1 MAEDNI
7 LDLGVGISADVSPF
21 NHAIDKM
28 AALGE
33 KSFQTL
39 FGSAQTYLG
48 VSGLIHTFKQST
60 NAAAE
65 FGQAMA
71 DMSAIT
77 DLSMKQINES
87 IMKLPN
93 YLGKAT
99 KVADTMY
106 EVISSGFRN
115 LDTSSLLRFQ
125 ESVSKSAKVIRSDI
139 YNTGNAIT
147 TLANAYKLNID
158 EIEKLSDWF
167 YVTVR
172 EGKAHGDELA
182 RTLGLVIS
190 NAAESG
196 TRIKELG
203 AAIALLSR
211 TQTTSQS
218 MIGLN
223 QAINA
228 MIAPTLQAKAAAKK
242 WGVDISA
249 NTLQSKGLASI
260 LTEIH
265 NKLQGN
271 TEAIEE
277 LFGNIRAG
285 RAILALTGN
294 QFNDFIAI
302 LKEYDNATGVADEA
316 FRKQIDTLQTSL
328 ETVGVQ
334 FNKTM
339 ITIGSDLEPITR
351 TLLTIGEAGLQGFG
365 NVNVVARWVTYIVL
379 VVEAIKKAKAEFA
392 KAKEVINQFTN
403 SLQKVDKVGTNNIAK
418 EFEKANSSIKLI
430 NANLRKTDKLVI
442 GITKTVKDLS
452 TASTKAEKDFA
463 KIKVAV
469 TSLNAKF
476 KAIVTAS
483 KAVTTH
489 TTALNNNL
497 AKINKTATLLVKSFK
512 DILDLNKR
520 INTSV
525 LSTNKTYN
533 NMLATIKAIN
543 KELTLTAK
551 LSGASSIGG
560 ASKTTKR
567 KTSGSRKRTVSSSAE
582 QTNYVVDSYIF
593 YPDDVLPPNMY
604 YLGGGTDIERK
615 RRFLRNQRLVG
626 TSNQYLLT
634 QDGRFLDSAK
644 GNSPLSNN
652 NLLNTKSILR
662 LKQGIESI
670 GDSLNQTSD
679 SLKDTGNQI
688 KSVGKVAG
696 KLKAGFL
703 KALNIIYDF
712 TAYWAAASVGWN
724 MGKMISENFKLS
736 DTGIFKD
743 MQNSVIGGFLAGVGQ
758 IIDYAMGGNGG
769 KIDFGKGEN
778 IRGVSE
784 ANIGYNIETY
794 KRNSLKLLKATNALT
809 SAQETEYRLRIA
821 AATTLRESQNIY
833 NSLKEA
839 VSKEVDASLNAT
851 DVTKQLQ
858 NSRRKLKEAY
868 DEEAALLSGKLKKP
882 LLTTEQIE
890 SLYKATDGYANKE
903 QIARSLET
911 TNDYR
916 KLRDMFENL
925 GGNWEA
931 FKLER
936 GLIEFNKALGL
947 IALLGPFAPAFA
959 PDSNKIRQ
967 QDMDALKEKIT
978 EKALAQQKI
987 GYGISGESIIPRN
1000 IVEMFEKQS
1009 VDEVLKAIE
1018 DAAKSEK
1025 GANLGGISYTKEEV
1039 AILLS
1044 NVRGVINKNALNG
1057 KVNEEQFRQAKEKNA
1072 EEIIKLAIADAHIVY
1087 KDTVDN
1093 ISKNDIVPATDVM
1106 RDLKRNYDL
1115 VSNANNNALQTADIN
1130 RIYKEITEL
1139 NYVSK
1144 ELMTNL
1150 GDRFNAINT
1159 VINEQLAKG
1168 KITDE
1173 DAKKLLDR
1181 YNREFLNETEKE
1193 RATLENNTKKL
1204 TALRE
1209 QLSQKMIES
1218 AVQRINTDLKDYMA
1232 SFAVADLTYAPD
1244 YIQKAIAF
1252 RAAGDYAKESDNV
1265 KRLATE
1271 LATAT
1276 GQQKADIE
1284 TKLSVSQAKQ
1294 QTYRDILQKT
1304 SNALNERADNEL
1316 AWAEKEKELGHI
1328 TEAELY
1334 DIRKKDADA
1343 RLKNAKELYENAL
1356 TQTKDVEAL
1365 YALRL
1370 NVRQAKQ
1377 RVQELALKQDEFYKQ
1392 NENRVMSAI
1401 SGFTSDRDKRGQL
1414 SNTALYHSLD
1424 LLSRIS
1430 PQLINSI
1437 NAQQMYNTGY
1447 STTSANLNNAQEAQ
1461 KQMAVAMDAYVIE
1474 QKRETANVGKN
1485 VKTIVDL
1492 LQENP
1497 LIRMN

>member
-469 TSLNAKF
+469 NSLNVKF

-497 AKINKTATLLVKSFK
+497 AKINKTATLLVKSFR

-560 ASKTTKR
+560 ASKTAKR
-567 KTSGSRKRTVSSSAE
+567 KTSGSRKRTASSSAE
-582 QTNYVVDSYIF
+582 QTNYAVDSYIF

-615 RRFLRNQRLVG
+615 RRFLRNPRLVG

-662 LKQGIESI
+662 LQQGIESI

-679 SLKDTGNQI
+679 SIKDTGNQI
-688 KSVGKVAG
+688 KSVGKAAG

-703 KALNIIYDF
+703 KALNVIYDF

-724 MGKMISENFKLS
+724 IGKMISENFKLS

-778 IRGVSE
+778 TVGAAE

-794 KRNSLKLLKATNALT
+794 KRNALKLLNATNALT
-809 SAQETEYRLRIA
+809 SAQENEYRLRIA
-821 AATTLRESQNIY
+821 TATTLRESQNIY
-833 NSLKEA
+833 NSLKET
-839 VSKEVDASLNAT
+839 VDKELNASLQAT

-858 NSRRKLKEAY
+858 ESRRKLKEAY

-882 LLTTEQIE
+882 LLTTEQIV
-890 SLYKATDGYANKE
+890 SLYGATEGYANKE
-903 QIARSLET
+903 QILRSIET
-911 TNDYR
+911 NNDYN
-916 KLRDMFENL
+916 KLKYMFESL
-925 GGNWEA
+925 GGNSEL
-931 FKLER
+931 FE
-936 GLIEFNKALGL
+936 LGRKFSFGNVNY
-947 IALLGPFAPAFA
+947 I
-959 PDSNKIRQ
+959 
-967 QDMDALKEKIT
+967 DALKEKIAT
-978 EKALAQQKI
+978 QALAQQKV

-1000 IVEMFEKQS
+1000 IVKMLETQS
-1009 VDEVLKAIE
+1009 TEEVLKAIE

-1044 NVRGVINKNALNG
+1044 NVRGVFNKNALNG
-1057 KVNEEQFRQAKEKNA
+1057 KVNEEQFRQAIEKNA

-1276 GQQKADIE
+1276 GQQRVDIE
-1284 TKLSVSQAKQ
+1284 AKLSVSQAKQ
-1294 QTYRDILQKT
+1294 QTYLDILQKT
-1304 SNALNERADNEL
+1304 SSALNERADNEL

>member
-77 DLSMKQINES
+77 DLSMKQLNES

-316 FRKQIDTLQTSL
+316 FKKQIDTLQTSL

-469 TSLNAKF
+469 TSLNVKF

-497 AKINKTATLLVKSFK
+497 AKINKTATLLVKSFR

-525 LSTNKTYN
+525 LSTNKAYSNT
-533 NMLATIKAIN
+533 LATIKAIN
-543 KELTLTAK
+543 KELALTAK
-551 LSGASSIGG
+551 LSGASSIGS

-567 KTSGSRKRTVSSSAE
+567 KTSGSRKRTASSAE

-615 RRFLRNQRLVG
+615 RRFLRNPRLVG

-662 LKQGIESI
+662 LKQGIENTS
-670 GDSLNQTSD
+670 DSLNQTSD

-688 KSVGKVAG
+688 KSVGKAAG

-703 KALNIIYDF
+703 KALNVIYDF

-778 IRGVSE
+778 TVGAAE

-794 KRNSLKLLKATNALT
+794 KRNALKLLNATNALT
-809 SAQETEYRLRIA
+809 SAQENEYRLRIA

-833 NSLKEA
+833 NSLKET
-839 VSKEVDASLNAT
+839 VDKELNASLQAT

-858 NSRRKLKEAY
+858 ESRRKLKEAY

-882 LLTTEQIE
+882 LLTTEQIV
-890 SLYKATDGYANKE
+890 SLYKATEGYANKE
-903 QIARSLET
+903 QILKSIET
-911 TNDYR
+911 NNDYI
-916 KLRDMFENL
+916 KLRDMFESL
-925 GGNWEA
+925 GGNSEL
-931 FKLER
+931 FE
-936 GLIEFNKALGL
+936 LGRKFSFGNVNY
-947 IALLGPFAPAFA
+947 I
-959 PDSNKIRQ
+959 
-967 QDMDALKEKIT
+967 DALKEKIAT
-978 EKALAQQKI
+978 QALAQQKV

-1000 IVEMFEKQS
+1000 IVKMLETQS
-1009 VDEVLKAIE
+1009 TEEVLKAIE
-1018 DAAKSEK
+1018 KAAKSEK

-1044 NVRGVINKNALNG
+1044 NVRGVFNKNALNG

-1087 KDTVDN
+1087 KNTVDN

-1276 GQQKADIE
+1276 GQQRVDIE
-1284 TKLSVSQAKQ
+1284 AKLSVSQAKQ
-1294 QTYRDILQKT
+1294 QTYLDILQKT
-1304 SNALNERADNEL
+1304 SSALNERADNEL

-1328 TEAELY
+1328 TESELY

-1356 TQTKDVEAL
+1356 TQTKDVEVL

>member
-316 FRKQIDTLQTSL
+316 FKKQIDTLQTSL

-351 TLLTIGEAGLQGFG
+351 TLLAIGEAGLQGFG

-483 KAVTTH
+483 KAVATH

-497 AKINKTATLLVKSFK
+497 AKINKTATLLVKSFR

-567 KTSGSRKRTVSSSAE
+567 KTSGSRKRTASSAE

-615 RRFLRNQRLVG
+615 RRFLRNPRLVG

-662 LKQGIESI
+662 LQQGIESI

-703 KALNIIYDF
+703 KALNVIYDF

-724 MGKMISENFKLS
+724 IGKMISENFKLS

-778 IRGVSE
+778 TVGAAE

-794 KRNSLKLLKATNALT
+794 KRNSLKLLNATNALT
-809 SAQETEYRLRIA
+809 SAQENEYRLRIA
-821 AATTLRESQNIY
+821 TATTLRESQNVY
-833 NSLKEA
+833 NSLKET
-839 VSKEVDASLNAT
+839 VDKELNASLQAT

-858 NSRRKLKEAY
+858 ESRRKLKEAY

-882 LLTTEQIE
+882 LLTTEQIV
-890 SLYKATDGYANKE
+890 SLYGATEGYANKE
-903 QIARSLET
+903 QIAKSLET
-911 TNDYR
+911 NNDYI
-916 KLRDMFENL
+916 KLRDMFESL
-925 GGNWEA
+925 GGNSEL
-931 FKLER
+931 FE
-936 GLIEFNKALGL
+936 LGRKFSFGNVNY
-947 IALLGPFAPAFA
+947 I
-959 PDSNKIRQ
+959 
-967 QDMDALKEKIT
+967 DALKEKIAT
-978 EKALAQQKI
+978 QALAQQKV

-1000 IVEMFEKQS
+1000 IVKMLEKQS
-1009 VDEVLKAIE
+1009 VEEVLTLLEK
-1018 DAAKSEK
+1018 AAKNEK

-1044 NVRGVINKNALNG
+1044 NVRGVFNKNALNG
-1057 KVNEEQFRQAKEKNA
+1057 KVNEEQFRQAIEKNA

-1252 RAAGDYAKESDNV
+1252 KAAGDYAKESDNV

-1276 GQQKADIE
+1276 GQQKVDIE
-1284 TKLSVSQAKQ
+1284 AKLSVSQAKQ

-1304 SNALNERADNEL
+1304 SSALNERADNEL

-1328 TEAELY
+1328 TELELY

>member
-379 VVEAIKKAKAEFA
+379 VVEAIKKAKAEFT

-469 TSLNAKF
+469 NSLNVKF

-567 KTSGSRKRTVSSSAE
+567 KTSGSRKRTASSSAE

-615 RRFLRNQRLVG
+615 RRFLRNPRLVG

-662 LKQGIESI
+662 LKQGIENTS
-670 GDSLNQTSD
+670 DSLNQTSD

-688 KSVGKVAG
+688 KSVGKAAG

-703 KALNIIYDF
+703 KALNVIYDF

-778 IRGVSE
+778 TVGAAE

-794 KRNSLKLLKATNALT
+794 KRNALKLLNATNALT
-809 SAQETEYRLRIA
+809 SAQENEYRLRIA

-833 NSLKEA
+833 NSLKET
-839 VSKEVDASLNAT
+839 VDKELNASLQAI

-858 NSRRKLKEAY
+858 ESRRKLKEAY

-882 LLTTEQIE
+882 LLTTEQIV
-890 SLYKATDGYANKE
+890 SLYKATEGYANKE
-903 QIARSLET
+903 QILRNLET
-911 TNDYR
+911 INDYS
-916 KLRDMFENL
+916 KLIDMFESL
-925 GGNWEA
+925 GGNSEL
-931 FKLER
+931 FE
-936 GLIEFNKALGL
+936 LGRKFSFSRTNDIDKNRQL
-947 IALLGPFAPAFA
+947 DIA
-959 PDSNKIRQ
+959 
-967 QDMDALKEKIT
+967 ALKEEIVT
-978 EKALAQQKI
+978 KALAQQKV

-1000 IVEMFEKQS
+1000 IVKMLETQS
-1009 VDEVLKAIE
+1009 TEEVLKAIE
-1018 DAAKSEK
+1018 KAAKSEK

-1044 NVRGVINKNALNG
+1044 NVRGVFNKNALNG
-1057 KVNEEQFRQAKEKNA
+1057 KVNEEQFRQAIEKNA

-1087 KDTVDN
+1087 KNTVDN

-1276 GQQKADIE
+1276 GQQKVDIE
-1284 TKLSVSQAKQ
+1284 AKLSVSQAKQ
-1294 QTYRDILQKT
+1294 QTYLDILQKT
-1304 SNALNERADNEL
+1304 SSALNERADNEL

-1328 TEAELY
+1328 TESELY

-1356 TQTKDVEAL
+1356 TQTKDVEVL

>member
-497 AKINKTATLLVKSFK
+497 AKINKTATLLVKSFR

-567 KTSGSRKRTVSSSAE
+567 KTSGSRKRTASSAE
-582 QTNYVVDSYIF
+582 QTNYAVDSYIF

-615 RRFLRNQRLVG
+615 RRFLRNPRLVG

-662 LKQGIESI
+662 LKQGIENTS
-670 GDSLNQTSD
+670 DSLNQTSD

-688 KSVGKVAG
+688 KSVGKAAG

-703 KALNIIYDF
+703 KALNVIYDF

-778 IRGVSE
+778 TVGAAE

-794 KRNSLKLLKATNALT
+794 KRNALKLLNATNALT
-809 SAQETEYRLRIA
+809 SAQENEYRLRIA

-833 NSLKEA
+833 NSLKET
-839 VSKEVDASLNAT
+839 VDKELNASLQAT

-858 NSRRKLKEAY
+858 ESRRKLKEAY

-882 LLTTEQIE
+882 LLTTEQIV
-890 SLYKATDGYANKE
+890 SLYGATEGYANKE
-903 QIARSLET
+903 QILKSIET
-911 TNDYR
+911 NNDYI

-931 FKLER
+931 FELQRKFSF
-936 GLIEFNKALGL
+936 GNVNYI
-947 IALLGPFAPAFA
+947 
-959 PDSNKIRQ
+959 
-967 QDMDALKEKIT
+967 DALKEKIAT
-978 EKALAQQKI
+978 QALAQQKV

-1000 IVEMFEKQS
+1000 IVKMLETQS
-1009 VDEVLKAIE
+1009 TEEVLKAIE
-1018 DAAKSEK
+1018 KAAKSEK

-1044 NVRGVINKNALNG
+1044 NVRGVFNKNALNG
-1057 KVNEEQFRQAKEKNA
+1057 KVNEEQFRQAIEKNA

-1087 KDTVDN
+1087 KNTVDN

-1276 GQQKADIE
+1276 GQQRVDIE
-1284 TKLSVSQAKQ
+1284 AKLSVSQAKQ
-1294 QTYRDILQKT
+1294 QTYLDILQKT
-1304 SNALNERADNEL
+1304 SSALNERADNEL

-1328 TEAELY
+1328 TESELY

-1356 TQTKDVEAL
+1356 TQTKDVEVL

>member
-316 FRKQIDTLQTSL
+316 FKKQIDTLQTSL

-497 AKINKTATLLVKSFK
+497 AKINKTATLLVKSFR

-551 LSGASSIGG
+551 LSGASSIGS

-567 KTSGSRKRTVSSSAE
+567 KTSGSRKRTASSSAE
-582 QTNYVVDSYIF
+582 QTNYAVDSYIF

-615 RRFLRNQRLVG
+615 RRFLRNPRLVG

-662 LKQGIESI
+662 LKQGIENTS
-670 GDSLNQTSD
+670 DSLNQTSD

-688 KSVGKVAG
+688 KSVGKAAG

-703 KALNIIYDF
+703 KALNVIYDF

-724 MGKMISENFKLS
+724 IGKMISENFKLS

-758 IIDYAMGGNGG
+758 LVDYAMGGNGG

-809 SAQETEYRLRIA
+809 SAQENEYRLRIA

-858 NSRRKLKEAY
+858 ESRRKLKEAY

-890 SLYKATDGYANKE
+890 SLYKATEGYANKE
-903 QIARSLET
+903 QIAKSLET
-911 TNDYR
+911 INDFR
-916 KLRDMFENL
+916 KLRDMFESL
-925 GGNWEA
+925 GGNS
-931 FKLER
+931 
-936 GLIEFNKALGL
+936 ALFE
-947 IALLGPFAPAFA
+947 LGRKFSFG
-959 PDSNKIRQ
+959 NVNYT
-967 QDMDALKEKIT
+967 DALKEKIT
-978 EKALAQQKI
+978 EKALEQQKI

-1000 IVEMFEKQS
+1000 IVKMLEKQS

-1025 GANLGGISYTKEEV
+1025 GATLGGVQYTNEQAKW
-1039 AILLS
+1039 LLS
-1044 NVRGVINKNALNG
+1044 NVRGVFNKNALNG

-1087 KDTVDN
+1087 KNTVDN

-1204 TALRE
+1204 TVLRE

-1304 SNALNERADNEL
+1304 SSALNERADNEL

-1328 TEAELY
+1328 TELELY

>member
-316 FRKQIDTLQTSL
+316 FKKQIDTLQTSL

-351 TLLTIGEAGLQGFG
+351 TLLAIGEAGLQGFG

-469 TSLNAKF
+469 TSLNTKF

-497 AKINKTATLLVKSFK
+497 AKINKTATLLVKSFR

-525 LSTNKTYN
+525 LSTNKAYSNT
-533 NMLATIKAIN
+533 LATIKAIN

-567 KTSGSRKRTVSSSAE
+567 KTSGSRKRTASSSAE
-582 QTNYVVDSYIF
+582 QTNYAVDSYIF

-604 YLGGGTDIERK
+604 YLGGGADIERK
-615 RRFLRNQRLVG
+615 RRFLRNPRLVG

-662 LKQGIESI
+662 LKQGIENI

-688 KSVGKVAG
+688 KSVGKAAG

-703 KALNIIYDF
+703 KALNVIYDF

-724 MGKMISENFKLS
+724 IGKMISENFKLS

-769 KIDFGKGEN
+769 KIDFGKGKN
-778 IRGVSE
+778 TVGAAE

-833 NSLKEA
+833 NSLKET
-839 VSKEVDASLNAT
+839 VDKELNASLNAT

-890 SLYKATDGYANKE
+890 SLYKDTEGYANKE
-903 QIARSLET
+903 QIAKSLET
-911 TNDYR
+911 INDFR
-916 KLRDMFENL
+916 KLEDMFENL
-925 GGNWEA
+925 RGNLEA
-931 FKLER
+931 FELQRKFSF
-936 GLIEFNKALGL
+936 GNV
-947 IALLGPFAPAFA
+947 
-959 PDSNKIRQ
+959 NYT
-967 QDMDALKEKIT
+967 DALKEEIAT
-978 EKALAQQKI
+978 RALAQQKV

-1000 IVEMFEKQS
+1000 IVKMLEKQS

-1044 NVRGVINKNALNG
+1044 NVRGVFNKNALNG

-1087 KDTVDN
+1087 KDTVDK

-1276 GQQKADIE
+1276 GQQRVDIE
-1284 TKLSVSQAKQ
+1284 AKLSVSQAKQ
-1294 QTYRDILQKT
+1294 QTYLDILQKT
-1304 SNALNERADNEL
+1304 SSALNERADNEL

-1328 TEAELY
+1328 TESELY

>member
-316 FRKQIDTLQTSL
+316 FGKQIDTLQTSL

-497 AKINKTATLLVKSFK
+497 AKINKTATLLVKSFR

-525 LSTNKTYN
+525 LSTDKTYN

-567 KTSGSRKRTVSSSAE
+567 KTSGSRKRTASSSAE
-582 QTNYVVDSYIF
+582 QTNYAVDSYIF

-615 RRFLRNQRLVG
+615 RRFLRNPRLVG

-662 LKQGIESI
+662 LQQGIENTS
-670 GDSLNQTSD
+670 DSLNQTSD

-688 KSVGKVAG
+688 KSVGKAAG

-703 KALNIIYDF
+703 KALNVIYDF

-724 MGKMISENFKLS
+724 IGKMISENFKLS

-778 IRGVSE
+778 TVGAAE

-794 KRNSLKLLKATNALT
+794 KRNSLKLLNATNALT
-809 SAQETEYRLRIA
+809 SAQENEYRLRIA
-821 AATTLRESQNIY
+821 TATTLRESQNIY
-833 NSLKEA
+833 NSLKET
-839 VSKEVDASLNAT
+839 VDKELNASLQAT

-858 NSRRKLKEAY
+858 ESRRKLKEAY

-882 LLTTEQIE
+882 LLTTEQIV
-890 SLYKATDGYANKE
+890 SLYGATEGYANKE
-903 QIARSLET
+903 QILRSIET
-911 TNDYR
+911 NNDYI
-916 KLRDMFENL
+916 KLRDMFESL
-925 GGNWEA
+925 GGNSEL
-931 FKLER
+931 FE
-936 GLIEFNKALGL
+936 LGRKFSFGNVNY
-947 IALLGPFAPAFA
+947 I
-959 PDSNKIRQ
+959 
-967 QDMDALKEKIT
+967 DALKEEIVT
-978 EKALAQQKI
+978 KALAQQKI

-1000 IVEMFEKQS
+1000 IVKMLETQS
-1009 VDEVLKAIE
+1009 TEEVLKAIE
-1018 DAAKSEK
+1018 KAAKNEK
-1025 GANLGGISYTKEEV
+1025 GANLGGISYTKEEL

-1044 NVRGVINKNALNG
+1044 NVRGVFNKNALNG
-1057 KVNEEQFRQAKEKNA
+1057 KVNEEQFRQAIEKNA

-1087 KDTVDN
+1087 KNTVDN

-1204 TALRE
+1204 TVLRE

-1265 KRLATE
+1265 RRLATE

-1276 GQQKADIE
+1276 GQQRVDIE

-1294 QTYRDILQKT
+1294 QTYLDILQKT
-1304 SNALNERADNEL
+1304 SSALNERADNEL

>member
-351 TLLTIGEAGLQGFG
+351 TLLAIGEAGLQGFG

-497 AKINKTATLLVKSFK
+497 AKINKTATLLVKSFR

-525 LSTNKTYN
+525 LSTNKAYSNT
-533 NMLATIKAIN
+533 LATIKAIN

-567 KTSGSRKRTVSSSAE
+567 KTSGSRKRTASSSAE
-582 QTNYVVDSYIF
+582 QTNYAVDSYIF

-615 RRFLRNQRLVG
+615 RRFLRNPRLVG

-662 LKQGIESI
+662 LQQGIENTS
-670 GDSLNQTSD
+670 DSLNQTSD

-688 KSVGKVAG
+688 KSVGKAAG

-703 KALNIIYDF
+703 KALNVIYDF

-724 MGKMISENFKLS
+724 IGKMISENFKLS

-778 IRGVSE
+778 TVGVAE

-794 KRNSLKLLKATNALT
+794 KRNSLKLLNATNALT
-809 SAQETEYRLRIA
+809 SAQENEYRLRIA

-833 NSLKEA
+833 NSLKET
-839 VSKEVDASLNAT
+839 VDKELNASLQAT

-858 NSRRKLKEAY
+858 ESRRKLKEAY

-882 LLTTEQIE
+882 LLTTEQIV
-890 SLYKATDGYANKE
+890 SLYGATEGYANKE
-903 QIARSLET
+903 QILRSIET
-911 TNDYR
+911 NNDYI

-925 GGNWEA
+925 GGNSEL
-931 FKLER
+931 FE
-936 GLIEFNKALGL
+936 LGRKFSFGNVNY
-947 IALLGPFAPAFA
+947 I
-959 PDSNKIRQ
+959 
-967 QDMDALKEKIT
+967 DALKEKIAT
-978 EKALAQQKI
+978 QALAQQKI

-1000 IVEMFEKQS
+1000 IVKMLETQS
-1009 VDEVLKAIE
+1009 KEDVLKAIE
-1018 DAAKSEK
+1018 KAAKSEK
-1025 GANLGGISYTKEEV
+1025 GAKLGGVQYTNEE
-1039 AILLS
+1039 AKWLLS
-1044 NVRGVINKNALNG
+1044 NVRGVFNKNALNG
-1057 KVNEEQFRQAKEKNA
+1057 KVNEEQFRQAIEKNA

-1087 KDTVDN
+1087 KNTVDN

-1276 GQQKADIE
+1276 GQQRVDIE
-1284 TKLSVSQAKQ
+1284 AKLSVSQAKQ

-1304 SNALNERADNEL
+1304 SSALNERADNEL

>member
-316 FRKQIDTLQTSL
+316 FKKQIDTLQTSL

-469 TSLNAKF
+469 TSLNVKF

-497 AKINKTATLLVKSFK
+497 AKINKTATLLVKSFR

-567 KTSGSRKRTVSSSAE
+567 KTSGSRKRTASSAE

-615 RRFLRNQRLVG
+615 RRFLRNPRLVG

-662 LKQGIESI
+662 LKQGIENTS
-670 GDSLNQTSD
+670 DSLNQTSD

-688 KSVGKVAG
+688 KSVGKAAG

-703 KALNIIYDF
+703 KALNVIYDF

-778 IRGVSE
+778 TVGAAE

-794 KRNSLKLLKATNALT
+794 KRNALKLLNATNALT
-809 SAQETEYRLRIA
+809 SAQENEYRLRIA

-833 NSLKEA
+833 NSLKET
-839 VSKEVDASLNAT
+839 VDKELNASLQAT

-858 NSRRKLKEAY
+858 ESRRKLKEAY

-882 LLTTEQIE
+882 LLTTEQIV

-903 QIARSLET
+903 QILRSLET
-911 TNDYR
+911 INDYS
-916 KLRDMFENL
+916 KLIDMFESL
-925 GGNWEA
+925 GGNSEL
-931 FKLER
+931 FE
-936 GLIEFNKALGL
+936 LGRKFSFSRTNNN
-947 IALLGPFAPAFA
+947 I
-959 PDSNKIRQ
+959 DKNRQ
-967 QDMDALKEKIT
+967 QDIAALKEEIVT
-978 EKALAQQKI
+978 KALAQQKI

-1000 IVEMFEKQS
+1000 IVKMLETQS
-1009 VDEVLKAIE
+1009 KEEVLKAIE

-1025 GANLGGISYTKEEV
+1025 GAKLGGVQYTNEE
-1039 AILLS
+1039 AKWLLS
-1044 NVRGVINKNALNG
+1044 NVRGVFNKNALNG

-1087 KDTVDN
+1087 KNTVDN

-1265 KRLATE
+1265 KRLATK

-1276 GQQKADIE
+1276 GQKKVDIE
-1284 TKLSVSQAKQ
+1284 AKLSVSQAKQ
-1294 QTYRDILQKT
+1294 QTYLDILQKT
-1304 SNALNERADNEL
+1304 SSALNERADNEL

>member
-65 FGQAMA
+65 FGQALA

-316 FRKQIDTLQTSL
+316 FKKQIDTLQTSL

-469 TSLNAKF
+469 NSLNVKF

-497 AKINKTATLLVKSFK
+497 AKINKTATLLVKSFR

-525 LSTNKTYN
+525 LSTNKAYN

-551 LSGASSIGG
+551 LSGASSIGS

-567 KTSGSRKRTVSSSAE
+567 KTSGSRKRTASSAE
-582 QTNYVVDSYIF
+582 QTNYAVDSYIF
-593 YPDDVLPPNMY
+593 YPDDVFPPTMY

-615 RRFLRNQRLVG
+615 RRFLRNQRLVS

-634 QDGRFLDSAK
+634 QGGQLLDSAQGGRLLDSAK

-662 LKQGIESI
+662 LKQGIEDI

-688 KSVGKVAG
+688 KSVGKAAG

-703 KALNIIYDF
+703 KALNVIYDF
-712 TAYWAAASVGWN
+712 TAYWAAASVGWS

-743 MQNSVIGGFLAGVGQ
+743 MQSSVIGGFLAGVGQ
-758 IIDYAMGGNGG
+758 LVDYAMGGNGG

-794 KRNSLKLLKATNALT
+794 KRNALKLLNATSALT
-809 SAQETEYRLRIA
+809 SAQENEYRLRIA
-821 AATTLRESQNIY
+821 AAATLRESQNIY

-851 DVTKQLQ
+851 DITKQLQ

-890 SLYKATDGYANKE
+890 SLYKATEGYANKE
-903 QIARSLET
+903 QIAKSLET

-916 KLRDMFENL
+916 KLMDIFESL
-925 GGNWEA
+925 GGNREL
-931 FKLER
+931 FD
-936 GLIEFNKALGL
+936 LGRK
-947 IALLGPFAPAFA
+947 FSFR
-959 PDSNKIRQ
+959 NVNYT
-967 QDMDALKEKIT
+967 DALKEKIT
-978 EKALAQQKI
+978 EKALEQQKI

-1000 IVEMFEKQS
+1000 IVKMLETQS

-1018 DAAKSEK
+1018 KAAKSEK
-1025 GANLGGISYTKEEV
+1025 GATLGGVQYTNEQAKW
-1039 AILLS
+1039 LLS
-1044 NVRGVINKNALNG
+1044 NVRAVFNKNALNG

-1087 KDTVDN
+1087 KDTVDK

-1115 VSNANNNALQTADIN
+1115 VLNANNNALQTADIN

-1265 KRLATE
+1265 KRLATM
-1271 LATAT
+1271 LATAK

-1294 QTYRDILQKT
+1294 QTYLDILQKT
-1304 SNALNERADNEL
+1304 SSALNERADNEL

-1401 SGFTSDRDKRGQL
+1401 SGFTSERDKRGQL

-1474 QKRETANVGKN
+1474 QKREAANVGKN
-1485 VKTIVDL
+1485 VKTIVEI

-1497 LIRMN
+1497 VIRMN

>member
-77 DLSMKQINES
+77 DLSMKQLNES

-469 TSLNAKF
+469 NSLNAKF

-567 KTSGSRKRTVSSSAE
+567 KTSGSRKRTASSSAE

-615 RRFLRNQRLVG
+615 RRFLRNPRLVG

-662 LKQGIESI
+662 LKQGIENTS
-670 GDSLNQTSD
+670 DSLNQTSD

-688 KSVGKVAG
+688 KSVGKAAG

-703 KALNIIYDF
+703 KALNVIYDF

-778 IRGVSE
+778 TVGAAE

-794 KRNSLKLLKATNALT
+794 KRNALKLLNATNALT
-809 SAQETEYRLRIA
+809 SAQENEYRLRIA

-833 NSLKEA
+833 NSLRKTVGE
-839 VSKEVDASLNAT
+839 EVDASLQAI

-882 LLTTEQIE
+882 LLTTEQIV
-890 SLYKATDGYANKE
+890 SLYGATEGYANKE
-903 QIARSLET
+903 QILRSLET
-911 TNDYR
+911 INSFS
-916 KLRDMFENL
+916 KLRNMFESL
-925 GGNWEA
+925 GGDEDVSA
-931 FKLER
+931 AYAIR
-936 GLIEFNKALGL
+936 YMKALNS
-947 IALLGPFAPAFA
+947 
-959 PDSNKIRQ
+959 DVVVSN
-967 QDMDALKEKIT
+967 LKEEIAT
-978 EKALAQQKI
+978 KALAQQKI

-1000 IVEMFEKQS
+1000 IVKMLETQS
-1009 VDEVLKAIE
+1009 TEEVLKAIE
-1018 DAAKSEK
+1018 KAAKSEK
-1025 GANLGGISYTKEEV
+1025 GANLGGVQYTNEE
-1039 AILLS
+1039 AKWLLS
-1044 NVRGVINKNALNG
+1044 NVRGVFNKNALNG
-1057 KVNEEQFRQAKEKNA
+1057 KVNEEQFWQAKEKNA

-1087 KDTVDN
+1087 KNTVDN

-1276 GQQKADIE
+1276 GQQKVDIE
-1284 TKLSVSQAKQ
+1284 AKLSVSQAKQ
-1294 QTYRDILQKT
+1294 QTYLDILQKT
-1304 SNALNERADNEL
+1304 SSALNERADNEL

-1328 TEAELY
+1328 TELELY

-1356 TQTKDVEAL
+1356 TQTKDVEVL

>member
-77 DLSMKQINES
+77 DLSMKQLNES

-316 FRKQIDTLQTSL
+316 FKKQIDTLQTSL

-469 TSLNAKF
+469 NILNAKF

-497 AKINKTATLLVKSFK
+497 AKINKTATLLVKSFR

-543 KELTLTAK
+543 KELALTAK
-551 LSGASSIGG
+551 LSGASSIGS

-567 KTSGSRKRTVSSSAE
+567 KTSGSRKRTASSSAE
-582 QTNYVVDSYIF
+582 QTNYAVDSYIF

-615 RRFLRNQRLVG
+615 RRFLRNPRLVG

-662 LKQGIESI
+662 LKQGIENTS
-670 GDSLNQTSD
+670 DSLNQTSD

-688 KSVGKVAG
+688 KSVGKAAG

-703 KALNIIYDF
+703 KALNVIYDF

-778 IRGVSE
+778 TVGAAE

-794 KRNSLKLLKATNALT
+794 KRNALKLLNATNALT
-809 SAQETEYRLRIA
+809 SAQENEYRLRIA

-833 NSLKEA
+833 NSLKET
-839 VSKEVDASLNAT
+839 VDKELNASLQAT

-858 NSRRKLKEAY
+858 ESRRKLKEAY

-882 LLTTEQIE
+882 LLTTEQIV
-890 SLYKATDGYANKE
+890 SLYKATEGYANKE
-903 QIARSLET
+903 QILRNLET
-911 TNDYR
+911 INDYS
-916 KLRDMFENL
+916 KLIDMFESL
-925 GGNWEA
+925 GGNSEL
-931 FKLER
+931 FE
-936 GLIEFNKALGL
+936 LGRKFSFSHTDN
-947 IALLGPFAPAFA
+947 IYKN
-959 PDSNKIRQ
+959 SQ
-967 QDMDALKEKIT
+967 QDIAALKEEIVT
-978 EKALAQQKI
+978 KALAQQKV

-1000 IVEMFEKQS
+1000 IVKMLETQS
-1009 VDEVLKAIE
+1009 TEEVLKAIE
-1018 DAAKSEK
+1018 KAAKSEK

-1044 NVRGVINKNALNG
+1044 NVRGVFNKNALNG
-1057 KVNEEQFRQAKEKNA
+1057 KVNEEQFRQAIEKNA

-1087 KDTVDN
+1087 KNTVDN

-1276 GQQKADIE
+1276 GQQKVDIE
-1284 TKLSVSQAKQ
+1284 AKLSVSQAKQ
-1294 QTYRDILQKT
+1294 QTYLDILQKT
-1304 SNALNERADNEL
+1304 SSALNERADNEL

-1328 TEAELY
+1328 TESELY

>member
-403 SLQKVDKVGTNNIAK
+403 SLQKVNKVGTNNIAK

-469 TSLNAKF
+469 NSLNVKF

-497 AKINKTATLLVKSFK
+497 AKINKTATLLVKSFR

-567 KTSGSRKRTVSSSAE
+567 KTSGSRKRTASSSAE
-582 QTNYVVDSYIF
+582 QTNYAVDSYIF

-615 RRFLRNQRLVG
+615 RRFLRNPRLVG

-662 LKQGIESI
+662 LQQGIENTS
-670 GDSLNQTSD
+670 DSLNQTSD
-679 SLKDTGNQI
+679 SIKDTGNQI
-688 KSVGKVAG
+688 KSVGKAAG

-703 KALNIIYDF
+703 KALNVIYDF

-724 MGKMISENFKLS
+724 IGKMISENFKLS

-743 MQNSVIGGFLAGVGQ
+743 IQNSVIGGFLAGVGQ

-778 IRGVSE
+778 TVGVAE

-794 KRNSLKLLKATNALT
+794 KRNSLKLLNATNALT
-809 SAQETEYRLRIA
+809 SAQENEYRLRIA

-833 NSLKEA
+833 NSLKET
-839 VSKEVDASLNAT
+839 VDKELNASLQAT

-858 NSRRKLKEAY
+858 ESRRKLKEAY

-890 SLYKATDGYANKE
+890 SLYGATEGYANKE
-903 QIARSLET
+903 QILRSIET
-911 TNDYR
+911 INDYN
-916 KLRDMFENL
+916 KLRDMFESL
-925 GGNWEA
+925 GGNSEL
-931 FKLER
+931 FELGR
-936 GLIEFNKALGL
+936 EFSFSRTNNIDK
-947 IALLGPFAPAFA
+947 
-959 PDSNKIRQ
+959 NMQ
-967 QDMDALKEKIT
+967 QDIAALKEEIVT
-978 EKALAQQKI
+978 KALAQQKI

-1000 IVEMFEKQS
+1000 IVEMLKNQS
-1009 VDEVLKAIE
+1009 TEEVLKAIE
-1018 DAAKSEK
+1018 DAAKNEK
-1025 GANLGGISYTKEEV
+1025 GANLGGVQYTNEE
-1039 AILLS
+1039 AKWLLS
-1044 NVRGVINKNALNG
+1044 NVRGVFNKNALNG

-1087 KDTVDN
+1087 KNTVDN

-1265 KRLATE
+1265 KRLATK

-1276 GQQKADIE
+1276 GQQRVDIE
-1284 TKLSVSQAKQ
+1284 AKLSVSQAKQ
-1294 QTYRDILQKT
+1294 QTYLDILQKT
-1304 SNALNERADNEL
+1304 SSALNERADNEL

-1328 TEAELY
+1328 TESELY

-1356 TQTKDVEAL
+1356 TQTKDVEVL

-1392 NENRVMSAI
+1392 NENRVMGAI

>member
-28 AALGE
+28 AAIGE

-469 TSLNAKF
+469 TSLNVKF

-497 AKINKTATLLVKSFK
+497 AKINKTATLLVKSFR

-567 KTSGSRKRTVSSSAE
+567 KTSGSRKRTASSSAE
-582 QTNYVVDSYIF
+582 QTNYAVDSYIF

-615 RRFLRNQRLVG
+615 RRFLRNPRLVG

-662 LKQGIESI
+662 LQQGIESI

-679 SLKDTGNQI
+679 SIKDTGNQI
-688 KSVGKVAG
+688 KSVGKAAG

-703 KALNIIYDF
+703 KALNVIYDF

-769 KIDFGKGEN
+769 KIDFSKGEN
-778 IRGVSE
+778 TVGVAE

-794 KRNSLKLLKATNALT
+794 KRNSLKLLNATNALT
-809 SAQETEYRLRIA
+809 SAQENEYRLRIA

-833 NSLKEA
+833 NSLKET
-839 VSKEVDASLNAT
+839 VDKELNASLQAI

-858 NSRRKLKEAY
+858 ESRRKLKEAY

-882 LLTTEQIE
+882 LLTTEQIV

-903 QIARSLET
+903 QILRSLET
-911 TNDYR
+911 INDYS
-916 KLRDMFENL
+916 KLIDMFESL
-925 GGNWEA
+925 GGNSEL
-931 FKLER
+931 FE
-936 GLIEFNKALGL
+936 LGRKFSFSHTDN
-947 IALLGPFAPAFA
+947 IYK
-959 PDSNKIRQ
+959 NRQ
-967 QDMDALKEKIT
+967 QDIAALKEEIVT
-978 EKALAQQKI
+978 KALAQQKI

-1000 IVEMFEKQS
+1000 IVKMLETQS
-1009 VDEVLKAIE
+1009 TEEVLKAIE
-1018 DAAKSEK
+1018 KAAKSEK

-1044 NVRGVINKNALNG
+1044 NVRGVFNKNALNG
-1057 KVNEEQFRQAKEKNA
+1057 KVNEEQFRQAIEKNA

-1087 KDTVDN
+1087 KNTVDN

-1276 GQQKADIE
+1276 GQQKVDIE
-1284 TKLSVSQAKQ
+1284 AKLSVSQAKQ
-1294 QTYRDILQKT
+1294 QTYLDILQKT
-1304 SNALNERADNEL
+1304 SSALNERADNEL

-1328 TEAELY
+1328 TESELY

-1356 TQTKDVEAL
+1356 TQTKDVEVL

>member
-365 NVNVVARWVTYIVL
+365 NANVVARWVTYIVL

-469 TSLNAKF
+469 TSLNVKF

-497 AKINKTATLLVKSFK
+497 AKINKTATLLVKSFR

-567 KTSGSRKRTVSSSAE
+567 KTSGSRKRTASSSAE

-662 LKQGIESI
+662 LQQGIENTS
-670 GDSLNQTSD
+670 DSLNQTSD
-679 SLKDTGNQI
+679 SLKATGNQI
-688 KSVGKVAG
+688 KSVGKAAG

-703 KALNIIYDF
+703 KALNVIYDF

-724 MGKMISENFKLS
+724 IGKMISENFKLS

-778 IRGVSE
+778 TVGAAE

-794 KRNSLKLLKATNALT
+794 KRNALKLLNATNALT
-809 SAQETEYRLRIA
+809 SAQENEYRLRIA

-833 NSLKEA
+833 NSLKET
-839 VSKEVDASLNAT
+839 VDKELNASLQAT

-858 NSRRKLKEAY
+858 ESRRKLKEAY

-903 QIARSLET
+903 QILRSIET
-911 TNDYR
+911 NNDYI
-916 KLRDMFENL
+916 KLIDMFESL
-925 GGNWEA
+925 GGNSEL
-931 FKLER
+931 FELGRKVS
-936 GLIEFNKALGL
+936 FNRTTDIDK
-947 IALLGPFAPAFA
+947 
-959 PDSNKIRQ
+959 NRQ
-967 QDMDALKEKIT
+967 QDIAALKEKIAT
-978 EKALAQQKI
+978 QALAQQKV

-1000 IVEMFEKQS
+1000 IVKMLETQS
-1009 VDEVLKAIE
+1009 TEEVLKAIE
-1018 DAAKSEK
+1018 KAAKSEK
-1025 GANLGGISYTKEEV
+1025 GANLGGVQYTNEE
-1039 AILLS
+1039 AKWLLS
-1044 NVRGVINKNALNG
+1044 NVRGVFNKNALNG

-1087 KDTVDN
+1087 KNTVDN

-1276 GQQKADIE
+1276 GQQRVDIE
-1284 TKLSVSQAKQ
+1284 AKLSVSQAKQ
-1294 QTYRDILQKT
+1294 QTYLDILQKT
-1304 SNALNERADNEL
+1304 SSALNERADNEL

-1392 NENRVMSAI
+1392 NENRVMGAI

>member
-316 FRKQIDTLQTSL
+316 FKKQIDTLQTSL

-497 AKINKTATLLVKSFK
+497 AKINKTATLLVKSFR

-543 KELTLTAK
+543 KELALTAK

-567 KTSGSRKRTVSSSAE
+567 KTSGSRKRTASSSAE
-582 QTNYVVDSYIF
+582 QTNYAVDSYIF

-615 RRFLRNQRLVG
+615 RRFLRNPRLVG

-634 QDGRFLDSAK
+634 QDGRLLDSAK

-662 LKQGIESI
+662 LKQGIENTS
-670 GDSLNQTSD
+670 DSLNQTSD

-688 KSVGKVAG
+688 KSVGKAAG

-703 KALNIIYDF
+703 KALNVIYDF

-724 MGKMISENFKLS
+724 IGKMISENFKLS

-778 IRGVSE
+778 TVGVAE

-794 KRNSLKLLKATNALT
+794 KRNSLKLLNATNALT
-809 SAQETEYRLRIA
+809 SAQENEYRLRIA
-821 AATTLRESQNIY
+821 TATTLRESQNIY
-833 NSLKEA
+833 NSLKET
-839 VSKEVDASLNAT
+839 VGKELDASLQAT

-858 NSRRKLKEAY
+858 ESRRKLKEAY

-882 LLTTEQIE
+882 LLTTEQIV
-890 SLYKATDGYANKE
+890 SLYGATEGYANKE
-903 QIARSLET
+903 QILRSIET
-911 TNDYR
+911 INDFSKLLNMFESLGGDEDASAIYALRYR
-916 KLRDMFENL
+916 K
-925 GGNWEA
+925 
-931 FKLER
+931 
-936 GLIEFNKALGL
+936 ALNSD
-947 IALLGPFAPAFA
+947 IVV
-959 PDSNKIRQ
+959 SN
-967 QDMDALKEKIT
+967 LKEAIAT
-978 EKALAQQKI
+978 ETLAQQKV

-1000 IVEMFEKQS
+1000 IVKMLETQS
-1009 VDEVLKAIE
+1009 TEEVLKAIE

-1025 GANLGGISYTKEEV
+1025 GANLGGVQYTNEE
-1039 AILLS
+1039 AKWLLS
-1044 NVRGVINKNALNG
+1044 NVRGVFNKNALNG

-1087 KDTVDN
+1087 KNTVDN
-1093 ISKNDIVPATDVM
+1093 ISKNDILPATDVM

-1276 GQQKADIE
+1276 GQQKVDIE
-1284 TKLSVSQAKQ
+1284 AKLSVSQAKQ
-1294 QTYRDILQKT
+1294 QTYLDILQKT
-1304 SNALNERADNEL
+1304 SSALNERADNEL

>member
-365 NVNVVARWVTYIVL
+365 NANVVARWVTYIVL

-469 TSLNAKF
+469 NSLNVKF

-497 AKINKTATLLVKSFK
+497 AKINKTATLLVKSFR

-567 KTSGSRKRTVSSSAE
+567 KTSGSRKRTASSSAE
-582 QTNYVVDSYIF
+582 QTNYAVDSYIF

-615 RRFLRNQRLVG
+615 RRFLRNPRLVG

-634 QDGRFLDSAK
+634 QDGRLLDSAK

-662 LKQGIESI
+662 LQQGIENTS
-670 GDSLNQTSD
+670 DSLNQTSD
-679 SLKDTGNQI
+679 SLKATGNQI
-688 KSVGKVAG
+688 KSVGKAAG

-703 KALNIIYDF
+703 KALNVIYDF

-724 MGKMISENFKLS
+724 IGKMISENFKLS

-778 IRGVSE
+778 TVGAAE

-794 KRNSLKLLKATNALT
+794 KRNALKLLNATNALT
-809 SAQETEYRLRIA
+809 SAQENEYRLRIA

-833 NSLKEA
+833 NSLKET
-839 VSKEVDASLNAT
+839 VDKELNASLQAT

-858 NSRRKLKEAY
+858 ESRRKLKEAY

-882 LLTTEQIE
+882 LLTAEQIE

-903 QIARSLET
+903 QILRSIET
-911 TNDYR
+911 NNDYI
-916 KLRDMFENL
+916 KLIDMFESL
-925 GGNWEA
+925 GGNSEL
-931 FKLER
+931 FE
-936 GLIEFNKALGL
+936 LGRKFSFSHTDN
-947 IALLGPFAPAFA
+947 IYK
-959 PDSNKIRQ
+959 NIQ
-967 QDMDALKEKIT
+967 QDIAALKEKIAT
-978 EKALAQQKI
+978 QALAQQKI
-987 GYGISGESIIPRN
+987 GYDISGESIIPRN
-1000 IVEMFEKQS
+1000 IVKMLETQS
-1009 VDEVLKAIE
+1009 TEEVLKAIE
-1018 DAAKSEK
+1018 KAAKSEK
-1025 GANLGGISYTKEEV
+1025 GANLGGVQYTNEE
-1039 AILLS
+1039 AKWLLS
-1044 NVRGVINKNALNG
+1044 NVRGVFNKNALNG

-1087 KDTVDN
+1087 KNTVDN

-1276 GQQKADIE
+1276 GQQKVDIE
-1284 TKLSVSQAKQ
+1284 AKLSVSQAKQ
-1294 QTYRDILQKT
+1294 QTYLDILQKT
-1304 SNALNERADNEL
+1304 SSALNERADNEL

>member
-316 FRKQIDTLQTSL
+316 FKKQIDTLQTSL

-469 TSLNAKF
+469 TSLNTKF

-497 AKINKTATLLVKSFK
+497 AKINKTATLLVKSFR

-525 LSTNKTYN
+525 LSTNKAYN

-551 LSGASSIGG
+551 LSGASSISD
-560 ASKTTKR
+560 ASKTAKR
-567 KTSGSRKRTVSSSAE
+567 KTSGSRKRTASSSAE
-582 QTNYVVDSYIF
+582 QTNYAVDSYIF

-615 RRFLRNQRLVG
+615 RRFLRNPRLVG

-634 QDGRFLDSAK
+634 QDGRLLDSAK

-662 LKQGIESI
+662 LQQGIESI

-679 SLKDTGNQI
+679 SIKDTGNQI
-688 KSVGKVAG
+688 KSVGKAAG

-703 KALNIIYDF
+703 KALNVIYDF

-758 IIDYAMGGNGG
+758 LIDYAMGGNGG

-794 KRNSLKLLKATNALT
+794 KRNALKLLNATSALT
-809 SAQETEYRLRIA
+809 SAQENEYRLRIA

-890 SLYKATDGYANKE
+890 SLYKATEGYANKE
-903 QIARSLET
+903 QILRSIET
-911 TNDYR
+911 INSFS
-916 KLRDMFENL
+916 KLRNMFESL
-925 GGNWEA
+925 GGDENVSA
-931 FKLER
+931 VYATR
-936 GLIEFNKALGL
+936 YMRALNS
-947 IALLGPFAPAFA
+947 
-959 PDSNKIRQ
+959 DVVVSN
-967 QDMDALKEKIT
+967 LKEEIATKIL
-978 EKALAQQKI
+978 EQQKI

-1000 IVEMFEKQS
+1000 IVKMLETQS
-1009 VDEVLKAIE
+1009 AEEVLKAIE
-1018 DAAKSEK
+1018 KAAKSEK
-1025 GANLGGISYTKEEV
+1025 GATLGGISYTKEEV

-1044 NVRGVINKNALNG
+1044 NVRGVFNKNALNG

-1087 KDTVDN
+1087 KDTVDK

-1106 RDLKRNYDL
+1106 RDLKLNYDL

-1204 TALRE
+1204 TVLRE

-1271 LATAT
+1271 LATAK

-1304 SNALNERADNEL
+1304 SSALNERADNEL

-1328 TEAELY
+1328 TELELY

>member
-316 FRKQIDTLQTSL
+316 FKKQIDTLQTSL

-497 AKINKTATLLVKSFK
+497 AKINKTATLLVKSFR

-567 KTSGSRKRTVSSSAE
+567 KTSGSRKRTASSSAE
-582 QTNYVVDSYIF
+582 QTNYAVDSYIF

-615 RRFLRNQRLVG
+615 RRFLRNPRLVG

-662 LKQGIESI
+662 LKQGIENTS
-670 GDSLNQTSD
+670 DSLNQTSD

-688 KSVGKVAG
+688 KSVGKAAG

-703 KALNIIYDF
+703 KALNVIYDF

-724 MGKMISENFKLS
+724 IGKMISENFKLS

-778 IRGVSE
+778 TVGVAE

-794 KRNSLKLLKATNALT
+794 KRNSLKLLNATNALT
-809 SAQETEYRLRIA
+809 SAQENEYRLRIA
-821 AATTLRESQNIY
+821 TATTLRESQNIY
-833 NSLKEA
+833 NSLKET
-839 VSKEVDASLNAT
+839 VDKELNASLQAT

-858 NSRRKLKEAY
+858 ESRRKLKEAY

-882 LLTTEQIE
+882 LLTTEQIV
-890 SLYKATDGYANKE
+890 SLYGATEGYANKE
-903 QIARSLET
+903 QILRNLET
-911 TNDYR
+911 INDYS
-916 KLRDMFENL
+916 KLIDMFESL
-925 GGNWEA
+925 GGNSEL
-931 FKLER
+931 FE
-936 GLIEFNKALGL
+936 LGRQFSFSRTNN
-947 IALLGPFAPAFA
+947 I
-959 PDSNKIRQ
+959 DKNRQ
-967 QDMDALKEKIT
+967 QDIAALKEEIVT
-978 EKALAQQKI
+978 KALAQQKI

-1000 IVEMFEKQS
+1000 IVKMLETQS
-1009 VDEVLKAIE
+1009 KEEVLKAIE

-1025 GANLGGISYTKEEV
+1025 GAKLGGVQYTNEE
-1039 AILLS
+1039 AKWLLS
-1044 NVRGVINKNALNG
+1044 NVRGVFNKNALNG
-1057 KVNEEQFRQAKEKNA
+1057 KVNEEQFRQAIEKNA

-1087 KDTVDN
+1087 KNTVDN

-1159 VINEQLAKG
+1159 VINEQVAKG

-1265 KRLATE
+1265 KRLATK

-1276 GQQKADIE
+1276 GQQRVDIE
-1284 TKLSVSQAKQ
+1284 AKLSVSQAKQ
-1294 QTYRDILQKT
+1294 QTYLDILQKT
-1304 SNALNERADNEL
+1304 SSALNERADNEL

-1328 TEAELY
+1328 TESELY

-1356 TQTKDVEAL
+1356 TQTKDVEVL

>member
-77 DLSMKQINES
+77 DLSMKQLNES

-469 TSLNAKF
+469 NSLNVKF

-497 AKINKTATLLVKSFK
+497 AKINKTATLLVKSFR

-525 LSTNKTYN
+525 LSTNKAYSNT
-533 NMLATIKAIN
+533 LATIKAIN

-567 KTSGSRKRTVSSSAE
+567 KTSGSRKRTASSSAE
-582 QTNYVVDSYIF
+582 QTNYAVDSYIF

-615 RRFLRNQRLVG
+615 RRFLRNPRLVG

-662 LKQGIESI
+662 LKQGIENTS
-670 GDSLNQTSD
+670 DSLNQTSD
-679 SLKDTGNQI
+679 SLKATGNQI
-688 KSVGKVAG
+688 KSVGKAAG

-703 KALNIIYDF
+703 KALNVIYDF

-724 MGKMISENFKLS
+724 IGKMISENFKLS

-778 IRGVSE
+778 TVGAAE

-794 KRNSLKLLKATNALT
+794 KRNSLKLLNATNALT
-809 SAQETEYRLRIA
+809 SAQENEYRLRIA

-833 NSLKEA
+833 NSLKET
-839 VSKEVDASLNAT
+839 VDKELNASLQAT

-858 NSRRKLKEAY
+858 ESRRKLKEAY

-882 LLTTEQIE
+882 LLTTEQIV
-890 SLYKATDGYANKE
+890 SLYGATEGYANKE
-903 QIARSLET
+903 QILKSIET
-911 TNDYR
+911 NNDYR
-916 KLRDMFENL
+916 KLRDRYENL
-925 GGNWEA
+925 GGNSEL
-931 FKLER
+931 FELGR
-936 GLIEFNKALGL
+936 QLIFILTPTIYKN
-947 IALLGPFAPAFA
+947 
-959 PDSNKIRQ
+959 IRQ
-967 QDMDALKEKIT
+967 DIAALKEEIVT
-978 EKALAQQKI
+978 KALAQQKV

-1000 IVEMFEKQS
+1000 IVKMLETQS
-1009 VDEVLKAIE
+1009 KEEVLKAIE

-1044 NVRGVINKNALNG
+1044 NVRGVFNKNALNG

-1087 KDTVDN
+1087 KNTVDN

-1265 KRLATE
+1265 RRLATE

-1276 GQQKADIE
+1276 GQQRVDIE

-1294 QTYRDILQKT
+1294 QTYLDILQKT
-1304 SNALNERADNEL
+1304 SSALNERADNEL

-1328 TEAELY
+1328 TELELY

>member
-316 FRKQIDTLQTSL
+316 FKKQIDTLQTSL

-379 VVEAIKKAKAEFA
+379 VVEAIKKAKAEFT

-469 TSLNAKF
+469 TSLNVKF

-497 AKINKTATLLVKSFK
+497 AKINKTATLLVKSFR

-551 LSGASSIGG
+551 LSGASSIGS

-567 KTSGSRKRTVSSSAE
+567 KTSGSRKRTASSAE

-615 RRFLRNQRLVG
+615 RRFLRNPRLVG

-662 LKQGIESI
+662 LQQGIENTS
-670 GDSLNQTSD
+670 DSLNQTSD

-688 KSVGKVAG
+688 KSVGKAAG

-703 KALNIIYDF
+703 KALNVIYDF

-724 MGKMISENFKLS
+724 IGKMISENFKLS

-778 IRGVSE
+778 TVGVAE

-809 SAQETEYRLRIA
+809 SAQENEYRLRIA

-833 NSLKEA
+833 NSLKET
-839 VSKEVDASLNAT
+839 VDKELNASLQAI

-858 NSRRKLKEAY
+858 ESRRKLKEAY

-890 SLYKATDGYANKE
+890 SLYGATDGYANKE
-903 QIARSLET
+903 QILRSIET
-911 TNDYR
+911 INDYI
-916 KLRDMFENL
+916 KLIDMFESL
-925 GGNWEA
+925 GGNSEL
-931 FKLER
+931 FE
-936 GLIEFNKALGL
+936 LGRK
-947 IALLGPFAPAFA
+947 FSF
-959 PDSNKIRQ
+959 SNTDNIYKNSQ
-967 QDMDALKEKIT
+967 QDIAALKEEIVT
-978 EKALAQQKI
+978 KALAQQKI

-1000 IVEMFEKQS
+1000 IVKMLETQS
-1009 VDEVLKAIE
+1009 TEEVLKAIE
-1018 DAAKSEK
+1018 KAAKSEK
-1025 GANLGGISYTKEEV
+1025 GANLGGVQYTNEE
-1039 AILLS
+1039 AKWLLS
-1044 NVRGVINKNALNG
+1044 NVRGVFNKNALNG

-1087 KDTVDN
+1087 KNTVDN

-1276 GQQKADIE
+1276 GQQRVDIE
-1284 TKLSVSQAKQ
+1284 AKLSVSQAKQ

-1304 SNALNERADNEL
+1304 SSALNERADNEL

-1328 TEAELY
+1328 TELELY

>member
-77 DLSMKQINES
+77 DLSMKQLNES

-469 TSLNAKF
+469 NSLNAKF

-497 AKINKTATLLVKSFK
+497 AKINKTATLLVKSFR

-567 KTSGSRKRTVSSSAE
+567 KTSGSRKRTASSAE

-615 RRFLRNQRLVG
+615 RRFLRNPRLVG

-662 LKQGIESI
+662 LQQGIESI

-679 SLKDTGNQI
+679 SIKDTGNQI
-688 KSVGKVAG
+688 KSVGKAAG

-703 KALNIIYDF
+703 KALNVIYDF

-778 IRGVSE
+778 TVGAAE

-794 KRNSLKLLKATNALT
+794 KRNALKLLNATNALT
-809 SAQETEYRLRIA
+809 SAQENEYRLRIA

-833 NSLKEA
+833 NSLRKTVGE
-839 VSKEVDASLNAT
+839 EVDASLQAI

-882 LLTTEQIE
+882 LLTTEQIV
-890 SLYKATDGYANKE
+890 SLYKATEGYANKE
-903 QIARSLET
+903 QILRNLET
-911 TNDYR
+911 INDYS
-916 KLRDMFENL
+916 KLIDMFESL
-925 GGNWEA
+925 GGNSEL
-931 FKLER
+931 FE
-936 GLIEFNKALGL
+936 LGRKFSFSRTNN
-947 IALLGPFAPAFA
+947 I
-959 PDSNKIRQ
+959 DKNRQ
-967 QDMDALKEKIT
+967 QDIAALKEEIVT
-978 EKALAQQKI
+978 KALAQQKI

-1000 IVEMFEKQS
+1000 IVKMLETQS
-1009 VDEVLKAIE
+1009 KEEVLKAIE
-1018 DAAKSEK
+1018 KAAKSEK
-1025 GANLGGISYTKEEV
+1025 GANLGGVQYTNEE
-1039 AILLS
+1039 AKWLLS
-1044 NVRGVINKNALNG
+1044 NVRGVFNRNALNG
-1057 KVNEEQFRQAKEKNA
+1057 KVNEEQFRQAIEKNA

-1087 KDTVDN
+1087 KNTVDN

-1276 GQQKADIE
+1276 GQQKVDIE
-1284 TKLSVSQAKQ
+1284 AKLSVSQAKQ
-1294 QTYRDILQKT
+1294 QTYLDILQKT
-1304 SNALNERADNEL
+1304 SSALNERADNEL

-1328 TEAELY
+1328 TELELY

-1356 TQTKDVEAL
+1356 TQTKDVEVL

>member
-316 FRKQIDTLQTSL
+316 FKKQIDTLQTSL

-469 TSLNAKF
+469 NSLNVKF

-497 AKINKTATLLVKSFK
+497 AKINKTATLLVKSFR

-567 KTSGSRKRTVSSSAE
+567 KTSGSRKRTASSSAE
-582 QTNYVVDSYIF
+582 QTNYAVDSYIF

-615 RRFLRNQRLVG
+615 RRFLRNPRLVG

-662 LKQGIESI
+662 LQQGIESI

-679 SLKDTGNQI
+679 SIKDTGNQI
-688 KSVGKVAG
+688 KSVGKAAG

-703 KALNIIYDF
+703 KALNVIYDF

-724 MGKMISENFKLS
+724 IGKMISENFKLS

-778 IRGVSE
+778 TVGAAEV
-784 ANIGYNIETY
+784 NIGYNIETY
-794 KRNSLKLLKATNALT
+794 KRNSLKLLNATNALT
-809 SAQETEYRLRIA
+809 SAQENEYRLRIA

-833 NSLKEA
+833 NSLKET
-839 VSKEVDASLNAT
+839 VDKELNASLQAT

-858 NSRRKLKEAY
+858 ESRRKLKEAY

-882 LLTTEQIE
+882 LLTTEQIV
-890 SLYKATDGYANKE
+890 SLYGATEGYANKE
-903 QIARSLET
+903 QILRSIET
-911 TNDYR
+911 INDYN
-916 KLRDMFENL
+916 KLRDMFESL
-925 GGNWEA
+925 GGNSEL
-931 FKLER
+931 FE
-936 GLIEFNKALGL
+936 LGRKFSFGNVNY
-947 IALLGPFAPAFA
+947 I
-959 PDSNKIRQ
+959 
-967 QDMDALKEKIT
+967 DALKEKIAT
-978 EKALAQQKI
+978 QALAQQKI

-1000 IVEMFEKQS
+1000 IVKMLETQS
-1009 VDEVLKAIE
+1009 TEEVLKAIE
-1018 DAAKSEK
+1018 KAAKNEK

-1044 NVRGVINKNALNG
+1044 NVRGVFNKNALNG
-1057 KVNEEQFRQAKEKNA
+1057 KVNEEQFRQAIEKNA

-1087 KDTVDN
+1087 KNTVDN

-1276 GQQKADIE
+1276 GQQRVDIE
-1284 TKLSVSQAKQ
+1284 AKLSVSQAKQ
-1294 QTYRDILQKT
+1294 QTYLDILQKT
-1304 SNALNERADNEL
+1304 SSALNERADNEL

-1328 TEAELY
+1328 TESELY

-1392 NENRVMSAI
+1392 NENRVMGAI

>member
-77 DLSMKQINES
+77 DLSMKQINEG

-316 FRKQIDTLQTSL
+316 FKKQIDTLQTSL

-351 TLLTIGEAGLQGFG
+351 TLLAIGEAGLQGFG
-365 NVNVVARWVTYIVL
+365 NANVVSRWVTYIVL
-379 VVEAIKKAKAEFA
+379 VVEAIKKAKAEFT

-567 KTSGSRKRTVSSSAE
+567 KTSGSRKRTASSAE
-582 QTNYVVDSYIF
+582 QTNYAVDSYIF

-634 QDGRFLDSAK
+634 QDGRLLDSAK

-662 LKQGIESI
+662 LQQGIETTS
-670 GDSLNQTSD
+670 DSLNQTSD

-688 KSVGKVAG
+688 KSVGKAAG

-703 KALNIIYDF
+703 KSLNVIYDF

-758 IIDYAMGGNGG
+758 TIDYAMGGNGG

-778 IRGVSE
+778 IIGVSE
-784 ANIGYNIETY
+784 ANINYNIETY
-794 KRNSLKLLKATNALT
+794 KRNSLKLLNTTKALT
-809 SAQETEYRLRIA
+809 SVQENEYRLRIA
-821 AATTLRESQNIY
+821 VATTLRESQNIY

-839 VSKEVDASLNAT
+839 VSKEVDASLQAT
-851 DVTKQLQ
+851 DVIKQLQ
-858 NSRRKLKEAY
+858 ESRRKLKEAY

-890 SLYKATDGYANKE
+890 SLYKDTEGYANKE
-903 QIARSLET
+903 QIAKSLET
-911 TNDYR
+911 INDYR
-916 KLRDMFENL
+916 KLEDMLESL
-925 GGNWEA
+925 GGNLEL
-931 FKLER
+931 FKL
-936 GLIEFNKALGL
+936 G
-947 IALLGPFAPAFA
+947 
-959 PDSNKIRQ
+959 RQ
-967 QDMDALKEKIT
+967 FSFRIVNYTDALKEKVT
-978 EKALAQQKI
+978 EKALEQQKI

-1000 IVEMFEKQS
+1000 IIKMFEKQS
-1009 VDEVLKAIE
+1009 VEEVLTLLEK
-1018 DAAKSEK
+1018 AAKSEK
-1025 GANLGGISYTKEEV
+1025 GAKLGGVQYTNEQAKW
-1039 AILLS
+1039 LLS

-1057 KVNEEQFRQAKEKNA
+1057 KVNEEQFRKAIEKNA
-1072 EEIIKLAIADAHIVY
+1072 EEIIKLTTADAHIVY
-1087 KDTVDN
+1087 KNTVDT

-1150 GDRFNAINT
+1150 SDRFNAINT

-1244 YIQKAIAF
+1244 SIQKAIAF

-1265 KRLATE
+1265 RRLATE
-1271 LATAT
+1271 LATAK

-1294 QTYRDILQKT
+1294 QTYLDILQKT
-1304 SNALNERADNEL
+1304 SSALNERADNEL

-1334 DIRKKDADA
+1334 NIRKKDADA

>member
-1 MAEDNI
+1 MDEDNI
-7 LDLGVGISADVSPF
+7 LDLGVGIGADVSPF

-77 DLSMKQINES
+77 DLSMKQINDS

-469 TSLNAKF
+469 NSLNVKF

-497 AKINKTATLLVKSFK
+497 AKINKTATLLVKSFR

-525 LSTNKTYN
+525 LSTNKAYSNT
-533 NMLATIKAIN
+533 LATIKAIN

-567 KTSGSRKRTVSSSAE
+567 KTSGSRKRTASSSAE
-582 QTNYVVDSYIF
+582 QTNYAVDSYIF

-615 RRFLRNQRLVG
+615 RRFLRNPRLVG

-662 LKQGIESI
+662 LQQGIESI

-679 SLKDTGNQI
+679 SLKATGNQI
-688 KSVGKVAG
+688 KSVGKAAG

-703 KALNIIYDF
+703 KALNVIYDF

-724 MGKMISENFKLS
+724 IGKMISENFKLS

-778 IRGVSE
+778 TVGASE

-794 KRNSLKLLKATNALT
+794 KRNSLKLLNATNALT
-809 SAQETEYRLRIA
+809 SAQENEYRLRIA
-821 AATTLRESQNIY
+821 TATTLRESQNIY
-833 NSLKEA
+833 NSLKET
-839 VSKEVDASLNAT
+839 VGKELDASLQAT

-858 NSRRKLKEAY
+858 ESRRKLKEAY

-882 LLTTEQIE
+882 LLTTEQIV
-890 SLYKATDGYANKE
+890 SLYGATEGYANKE
-903 QIARSLET
+903 QILRSIET
-911 TNDYR
+911 NNDYN
-916 KLRDMFENL
+916 KLKYMFESL
-925 GGNWEA
+925 GGNSEL
-931 FKLER
+931 FE
-936 GLIEFNKALGL
+936 LGRKFSFGNVNY
-947 IALLGPFAPAFA
+947 I
-959 PDSNKIRQ
+959 
-967 QDMDALKEKIT
+967 DALKEKIAT
-978 EKALAQQKI
+978 QALAQQKI

-1000 IVEMFEKQS
+1000 IVKMLETQS
-1009 VDEVLKAIE
+1009 TEEVLKAIE
-1018 DAAKSEK
+1018 KAAKSEK
-1025 GANLGGISYTKEEV
+1025 GANLGGVQYTNEE
-1039 AILLS
+1039 AKWLLS
-1044 NVRGVINKNALNG
+1044 NVRGVFNKNALNG
-1057 KVNEEQFRQAKEKNA
+1057 KVNEEQFRQAIEKNA

-1087 KDTVDN
+1087 KNTVDN

-1276 GQQKADIE
+1276 GQQRVDIE
-1284 TKLSVSQAKQ
+1284 TKLSVSKAKQ
-1294 QTYRDILQKT
+1294 QTYLDILQKT
-1304 SNALNERADNEL
+1304 SSALNERADNEL

-1328 TEAELY
+1328 TESELY

-1356 TQTKDVEAL
+1356 TQTKDVEVL

>member
-77 DLSMKQINES
+77 DLSMKQLNES

-316 FRKQIDTLQTSL
+316 FKKQIDTLQTSL

-365 NVNVVARWVTYIVL
+365 NANVVARWVTYIVL

-469 TSLNAKF
+469 TSLNVKF

-497 AKINKTATLLVKSFK
+497 AKINKTATLLVKSFR

-567 KTSGSRKRTVSSSAE
+567 KTSGSRKRTASSSAE

-662 LKQGIESI
+662 LKQGIENTS
-670 GDSLNQTSD
+670 DSLNQTSD

-703 KALNIIYDF
+703 KALNVIYDF

-724 MGKMISENFKLS
+724 IGKMISENFKLS

-778 IRGVSE
+778 TVGAAE

-794 KRNSLKLLKATNALT
+794 KRNALKLLNTTNALT
-809 SAQETEYRLRIA
+809 SAQENEYRLRIA

-833 NSLKEA
+833 NSLKET
-839 VSKEVDASLNAT
+839 VDKELNASLQAT

-858 NSRRKLKEAY
+858 ESRRKLKEAY

-890 SLYKATDGYANKE
+890 SLYKATEGYANKE
-903 QIARSLET
+903 QILKSLET
-911 TNDYR
+911 NNDYI
-916 KLRDMFENL
+916 KLSGMFESL
-925 GGNWEA
+925 GGNSELFELGRLFSFSRTNDIDKNRQLDIA
-931 FKLER
+931 AIKEEITAKILE
-936 GLIEFNKALGL
+936 
-947 IALLGPFAPAFA
+947 
-959 PDSNKIRQ
+959 
-967 QDMDALKEKIT
+967 
-978 EKALAQQKI
+978 QQKI
-987 GYGISGESIIPRN
+987 GYDISGESIIPRN
-1000 IVEMFEKQS
+1000 IVAMLETQS
-1009 VDEVLKAIE
+1009 TEEVLKAIE
-1018 DAAKSEK
+1018 KAAKSEK
-1025 GANLGGISYTKEEV
+1025 GATLGGVQYTNEE
-1039 AILLS
+1039 AKWLLS
-1044 NVRGVINKNALNG
+1044 NVRAVFNKNALNG

-1087 KDTVDN
+1087 KNTVDN

-1106 RDLKRNYDL
+1106 RDLKLNYDL

-1276 GQQKADIE
+1276 GQQRVDIE
-1284 TKLSVSQAKQ
+1284 AKLSVSQAKQ

-1304 SNALNERADNEL
+1304 SSALNERADNEL

>member
-147 TLANAYKLNID
+147 TLANAYKLNIN

-316 FRKQIDTLQTSL
+316 FKKQIDTLQTSL

-469 TSLNAKF
+469 TSLNVKF

-497 AKINKTATLLVKSFK
+497 AKINKTATLLVKSFR

-567 KTSGSRKRTVSSSAE
+567 KTSGSRKRTASSAE
-582 QTNYVVDSYIF
+582 QTNYAVDSYIF

-615 RRFLRNQRLVG
+615 RRFLRNPRLVG

-662 LKQGIESI
+662 LQQGIENTS
-670 GDSLNQTSD
+670 DSLNQTSD

-688 KSVGKVAG
+688 KSVGKAAG

-703 KALNIIYDF
+703 KALNVIYDF

-778 IRGVSE
+778 TVGAAE

-794 KRNSLKLLKATNALT
+794 KRNALKLLNATNALT
-809 SAQETEYRLRIA
+809 SAQENEYRLRIA

-833 NSLKEA
+833 NSLKET
-839 VSKEVDASLNAT
+839 VDKELNASLQAT

-858 NSRRKLKEAY
+858 ESRRKLKEAY

-882 LLTTEQIE
+882 LLTTEQIV
-890 SLYKATDGYANKE
+890 SLYGATEGYANKE
-903 QIARSLET
+903 QILKSIET
-911 TNDYR
+911 NNDYI
-916 KLRDMFENL
+916 KLRDMFESL
-925 GGNWEA
+925 GGNSEL
-931 FKLER
+931 FE
-936 GLIEFNKALGL
+936 LGRKFSFSRTNNN
-947 IALLGPFAPAFA
+947 I
-959 PDSNKIRQ
+959 DKNRQ
-967 QDMDALKEKIT
+967 QDIAALKEEIVT
-978 EKALAQQKI
+978 KALAQQKI

-1000 IVEMFEKQS
+1000 IVKMLETQS
-1009 VDEVLKAIE
+1009 KEEVLKAIE

-1025 GANLGGISYTKEEV
+1025 GAKLGGVQYTNEE
-1039 AILLS
+1039 AKWLLS
-1044 NVRGVINKNALNG
+1044 NVRGVFNKNALNG
-1057 KVNEEQFRQAKEKNA
+1057 KVNEEQFRQAIEKNA

-1087 KDTVDN
+1087 KNTVDN

-1265 KRLATE
+1265 KRLATK

-1276 GQQKADIE
+1276 GQQRVDIE
-1284 TKLSVSQAKQ
+1284 AKLSVSQAKQ
-1294 QTYRDILQKT
+1294 QTYLDILQKT
-1304 SNALNERADNEL
+1304 SSALNERADNEL

>member
-77 DLSMKQINES
+77 DLSMKQLNES

-316 FRKQIDTLQTSL
+316 FKKQIDTLQTSL

-469 TSLNAKF
+469 TSLNVKF

-497 AKINKTATLLVKSFK
+497 AKINKTATLLVKSFR

-567 KTSGSRKRTVSSSAE
+567 KTSGSRKRTASSSAE

-615 RRFLRNQRLVG
+615 RRFLRNPRLVG

-662 LKQGIESI
+662 LKQGIENTS
-670 GDSLNQTSD
+670 DSLNQTSD

-688 KSVGKVAG
+688 KSVGKAAG

-703 KALNIIYDF
+703 KALNVIYDF

-778 IRGVSE
+778 TVGAAE

-794 KRNSLKLLKATNALT
+794 KRNALKLLNATNALT
-809 SAQETEYRLRIA
+809 SAQENEYRLRIA

-833 NSLKEA
+833 NSLKET
-839 VSKEVDASLNAT
+839 VDKELNASLQAT

-858 NSRRKLKEAY
+858 ESRRKLKEAY

-882 LLTTEQIE
+882 LLTTEQIV
-890 SLYKATDGYANKE
+890 SLYGATDGYANKE
-903 QIARSLET
+903 QILKSIET
-911 TNDYR
+911 NNDYS
-916 KLRDMFENL
+916 KLRDMFESL
-925 GGNWEA
+925 GGNSEL
-931 FKLER
+931 FE
-936 GLIEFNKALGL
+936 LGRNFSFSRTNN
-947 IALLGPFAPAFA
+947 I
-959 PDSNKIRQ
+959 DKNRQ
-967 QDMDALKEKIT
+967 QDIAALKEEIVT
-978 EKALAQQKI
+978 KALAQQKV

-1000 IVEMFEKQS
+1000 IVKMLETQS
-1009 VDEVLKAIE
+1009 TEEVLKAIE
-1018 DAAKSEK
+1018 KAAKSEK

-1044 NVRGVINKNALNG
+1044 NVRGVFNKNALNG
-1057 KVNEEQFRQAKEKNA
+1057 KVNEEQFRQAIEKNA

-1087 KDTVDN
+1087 KNTVDN

-1265 KRLATE
+1265 KRLATK

-1276 GQQKADIE
+1276 GQQKVDIE
-1284 TKLSVSQAKQ
+1284 AKLSVSQAKQ
-1294 QTYRDILQKT
+1294 QTYLDILQKT
-1304 SNALNERADNEL
+1304 SSALNERADNEL

-1328 TEAELY
+1328 TESELY

-1356 TQTKDVEAL
+1356 TQTKDVEVL

>member
-77 DLSMKQINES
+77 DLSMKQINDS

-316 FRKQIDTLQTSL
+316 FKKQIDTLQTSL

-379 VVEAIKKAKAEFA
+379 VVEAIKKAKAEFT

-469 TSLNAKF
+469 TSLNVKF

-497 AKINKTATLLVKSFK
+497 AKINKTATLLVKSFR

-525 LSTNKTYN
+525 LSTNKAYSNT
-533 NMLATIKAIN
+533 LATIKAIN

-551 LSGASSIGG
+551 LSGASSIGS

-567 KTSGSRKRTVSSSAE
+567 KTSGSRKRTASSAE

-615 RRFLRNQRLVG
+615 RRFLRNPRLVG

-662 LKQGIESI
+662 LQQGIENTS
-670 GDSLNQTSD
+670 DSLNQTSD

-688 KSVGKVAG
+688 KSVGKAAG

-703 KALNIIYDF
+703 KALNVIYDF

-724 MGKMISENFKLS
+724 IGKMISENFKLS

-778 IRGVSE
+778 TVGVAE

-794 KRNSLKLLKATNALT
+794 KRNSLKLLNATNALT
-809 SAQETEYRLRIA
+809 SAQENEYRLRIA

-833 NSLKEA
+833 NSLKET
-839 VSKEVDASLNAT
+839 VDKELNASLQAI

-890 SLYKATDGYANKE
+890 SLYGATDGYANKE
-903 QIARSLET
+903 QILRSIET
-911 TNDYR
+911 INDYI
-916 KLRDMFENL
+916 KLIDMFESL
-925 GGNWEA
+925 GGNSEL
-931 FKLER
+931 FE
-936 GLIEFNKALGL
+936 LGRKFSFSHTDN
-947 IALLGPFAPAFA
+947 IYKN
-959 PDSNKIRQ
+959 SQ
-967 QDMDALKEKIT
+967 QDIAALKEKIAT
-978 EKALAQQKI
+978 QALAQQKV

-1000 IVEMFEKQS
+1000 IVKMLETQS
-1009 VDEVLKAIE
+1009 TEEVLKAIE
-1018 DAAKSEK
+1018 KAAKSEK
-1025 GANLGGISYTKEEV
+1025 GANLGGVQYTNEE
-1039 AILLS
+1039 AKWLLS
-1044 NVRGVINKNALNG
+1044 NVRGVFNKNALNG

-1087 KDTVDN
+1087 KNTVDN
-1093 ISKNDIVPATDVM
+1093 ISKNDILPATDVM

-1276 GQQKADIE
+1276 GQQKVDIE

-1294 QTYRDILQKT
+1294 KTYLDILQKT
-1304 SNALNERADNEL
+1304 SSALNERADNEL

>member
-316 FRKQIDTLQTSL
+316 FKKQIDTLQTSL

-497 AKINKTATLLVKSFK
+497 AKINKTATLLVKSFR

-567 KTSGSRKRTVSSSAE
+567 KTSGSRKRTASSAE
-582 QTNYVVDSYIF
+582 QTNYAVDSYIF

-615 RRFLRNQRLVG
+615 RRFLRNPRLVG

-662 LKQGIESI
+662 LKQGIENTS
-670 GDSLNQTSD
+670 DSLNQTSD
-679 SLKDTGNQI
+679 SLKTTGNQI
-688 KSVGKVAG
+688 KSVGKAAG

-703 KALNIIYDF
+703 KALNVIYDF

-778 IRGVSE
+778 TVGAAE

-794 KRNSLKLLKATNALT
+794 KRNALKLLNATNALT
-809 SAQETEYRLRIA
+809 SAQENEYRLRIA

-833 NSLKEA
+833 NSLKET
-839 VSKEVDASLNAT
+839 VDKELNASLQAT

-858 NSRRKLKEAY
+858 ESRRKLKEAY

-882 LLTTEQIE
+882 LLTTEQIV
-890 SLYKATDGYANKE
+890 SLYGATEGYANKE
-903 QIARSLET
+903 QILKSIET
-911 TNDYR
+911 NNDYI

-931 FKLER
+931 FELQRKFSF
-936 GLIEFNKALGL
+936 GNVNYI
-947 IALLGPFAPAFA
+947 
-959 PDSNKIRQ
+959 
-967 QDMDALKEKIT
+967 DALKEKIAT
-978 EKALAQQKI
+978 QALAQQKV

-1000 IVEMFEKQS
+1000 IVKMLETQS
-1009 VDEVLKAIE
+1009 TEEVLKAIE
-1018 DAAKSEK
+1018 KAAKSEK

-1044 NVRGVINKNALNG
+1044 NVRGVFNKNALNG
-1057 KVNEEQFRQAKEKNA
+1057 KVNEEQFRQAIEKNA

-1087 KDTVDN
+1087 KNTVDN

-1276 GQQKADIE
+1276 GQQRVDIE
-1284 TKLSVSQAKQ
+1284 AKLSVSQAKQ
-1294 QTYRDILQKT
+1294 QTYLDILQKT
-1304 SNALNERADNEL
+1304 SSALNERADNEL

-1328 TEAELY
+1328 TESELY

-1356 TQTKDVEAL
+1356 TQTKDVEVL

>member
-77 DLSMKQINES
+77 DLSMKQLNES

-469 TSLNAKF
+469 NILNAKF

-497 AKINKTATLLVKSFK
+497 AKINKTATLLVKSFR

-567 KTSGSRKRTVSSSAE
+567 KTSGSRKRTASSAE

-662 LKQGIESI
+662 LKQGIENTS
-670 GDSLNQTSD
+670 DSLNQTSD

-688 KSVGKVAG
+688 KSVGKAAG

-703 KALNIIYDF
+703 KALNVIYDF

-724 MGKMISENFKLS
+724 IGKMISENFKLS

-778 IRGVSE
+778 TVGAAE

-794 KRNSLKLLKATNALT
+794 KRNALKLLNATNALT
-809 SAQETEYRLRIA
+809 SAQENEYRLRIA

-833 NSLKEA
+833 NSLKET
-839 VSKEVDASLNAT
+839 VDKELNASLQAT

-858 NSRRKLKEAY
+858 ESRRKLKEAY

-882 LLTTEQIE
+882 LLTTEQIV

-903 QIARSLET
+903 QILRSLET
-911 TNDYR
+911 INDYS
-916 KLRDMFENL
+916 KLIDMFESL
-925 GGNWEA
+925 GGNSEL
-931 FKLER
+931 FE
-936 GLIEFNKALGL
+936 LGRKFSFGNVNY
-947 IALLGPFAPAFA
+947 I
-959 PDSNKIRQ
+959 
-967 QDMDALKEKIT
+967 DALKEEIVT
-978 EKALAQQKI
+978 KALAQQKV

-1000 IVEMFEKQS
+1000 IVKMLETQS
-1009 VDEVLKAIE
+1009 TEEVLKAIE
-1018 DAAKSEK
+1018 KAAKSEK
-1025 GANLGGISYTKEEV
+1025 GANLGGVQYTNEE
-1039 AILLS
+1039 AKWLLS
-1044 NVRGVINKNALNG
+1044 NVRGVFNKNALKG
-1057 KVNEEQFRQAKEKNA
+1057 KVNEEQFRQAIEKNA

-1276 GQQKADIE
+1276 GQQRVDIE
-1284 TKLSVSQAKQ
+1284 AKLSVSQAKQ
-1294 QTYRDILQKT
+1294 QTYLDILQKT
-1304 SNALNERADNEL
+1304 SSALNERADNEL

-1328 TEAELY
+1328 TESELY

-1401 SGFTSDRDKRGQL
+1401 RGFTSDRDKRGQL

>member
-77 DLSMKQINES
+77 DLSMKQLNES

-158 EIEKLSDWF
+158 EVEKLSDWF

-302 LKEYDNATGVADEA
+302 LKEYDNATGVADAA
-316 FRKQIDTLQTSL
+316 FKKQIDTLQTSL

-497 AKINKTATLLVKSFK
+497 AKINKTATLLVKSFR

-567 KTSGSRKRTVSSSAE
+567 KTSGSRKRTASSSAE

-615 RRFLRNQRLVG
+615 RRFLRNPRLVG

-662 LKQGIESI
+662 LQQGIESI

-688 KSVGKVAG
+688 KSVGKAAG

-703 KALNIIYDF
+703 KALNVIYDF

-724 MGKMISENFKLS
+724 IGKMISENFKLS

-769 KIDFGKGEN
+769 KIDFGEGEN
-778 IRGVSE
+778 TVGTAE

-794 KRNSLKLLKATNALT
+794 KRNALKLLNATNALT
-809 SAQETEYRLRIA
+809 SAQENEYRLRIA
-821 AATTLRESQNIY
+821 TATTLRESQNIY
-833 NSLKEA
+833 NSLKET
-839 VSKEVDASLNAT
+839 VGKELNASLQAT

-858 NSRRKLKEAY
+858 ESRRKLKEAY
-868 DEEAALLSGKLKKP
+868 DEEADLLSGKLKKP
-882 LLTTEQIE
+882 LLTVEQIE
-890 SLYKATDGYANKE
+890 SLYGATEGYANKE
-903 QIARSLET
+903 QILRSIET
-911 TNDYR
+911 INDYS
-916 KLRDMFENL
+916 KLIDMFESL
-925 GGNWEA
+925 GGNSEL
-931 FKLER
+931 FELGR
-936 GLIEFNKALGL
+936 EFSFSRTNNIDK
-947 IALLGPFAPAFA
+947 
-959 PDSNKIRQ
+959 NRQ
-967 QDMDALKEKIT
+967 QDIAALKEEIVT
-978 EKALAQQKI
+978 KALAQQKI
-987 GYGISGESIIPRN
+987 GYDISGESIIPRN
-1000 IVEMFEKQS
+1000 IVKMLETQS
-1009 VDEVLKAIE
+1009 TEEVLKAIE
-1018 DAAKSEK
+1018 KAAKSEK
-1025 GANLGGISYTKEEV
+1025 GANLGGISYTKEEL

-1044 NVRGVINKNALNG
+1044 NVRGVFNKNALNG

-1087 KDTVDN
+1087 KNTVDN

-1115 VSNANNNALQTADIN
+1115 VLNANNNALQTADIN

-1265 KRLATE
+1265 RRLATE
-1271 LATAT
+1271 LATAK
-1276 GQQKADIE
+1276 GQQKVDIE
-1284 TKLSVSQAKQ
+1284 AKLSVSQAKQ
-1294 QTYRDILQKT
+1294 QTYLDILQKT
-1304 SNALNERADNEL
+1304 SSALNERADNEL

>member
-316 FRKQIDTLQTSL
+316 FKKQIDTLQTSL

-351 TLLTIGEAGLQGFG
+351 TLLAIGEAGLQGFG

-483 KAVTTH
+483 KAITTH

-497 AKINKTATLLVKSFK
+497 AKINKTATLLVKSFR

-525 LSTNKTYN
+525 LSTNKAYSS
-533 NMLATIKAIN
+533 MLATIKAIN

-567 KTSGSRKRTVSSSAE
+567 KTSGSRKRTASSAE

-615 RRFLRNQRLVG
+615 RRFLRNPRLVG

-634 QDGRFLDSAK
+634 QGGQLLDSAK

-662 LKQGIESI
+662 LKQGIETTS
-670 GDSLNQTSD
+670 DSLNQTSD

-703 KALNIIYDF
+703 KALNVIYDF

-724 MGKMISENFKLS
+724 IGKMISENFKLS

-778 IRGVSE
+778 TVGVAE
-784 ANIGYNIETY
+784 ADIGYNIETY
-794 KRNSLKLLKATNALT
+794 KRNSLKLLNATNALT
-809 SAQETEYRLRIA
+809 SAQENEYKLRIA

-833 NSLKEA
+833 NSLKET
-839 VSKEVDASLNAT
+839 VDKELNASLQAT

-858 NSRRKLKEAY
+858 ESRRKLKEAY
-868 DEEAALLSGKLKKP
+868 DEEAALLSGKTKKP
-882 LLTTEQIE
+882 LLTTEQIV
-890 SLYKATDGYANKE
+890 SLYGATEGYANKE
-903 QIARSLET
+903 QIFKSLET

-916 KLRDMFENL
+916 KLRDIFENL

-931 FKLER
+931 FELQRKFSFSLTND
-936 GLIEFNKALGL
+936 IYKNT
-947 IALLGPFAPAFA
+947 
-959 PDSNKIRQ
+959 Q
-967 QDMDALKEKIT
+967 QDIAALKAQIAT
-978 EKALAQQKI
+978 QALAQQKV

-1000 IVEMFEKQS
+1000 IVKMLETQS
-1009 VDEVLKAIE
+1009 TEEVLKAIE
-1018 DAAKSEK
+1018 KAAKNEK
-1025 GANLGGISYTKEEV
+1025 GAKLGGVQYTNEE
-1039 AILLS
+1039 AKWLLS
-1044 NVRGVINKNALNG
+1044 NVRGVFNKNALNG

-1087 KDTVDN
+1087 KNTVDN

-1276 GQQKADIE
+1276 GQQRVDIE

-1294 QTYRDILQKT
+1294 QTYLDILQKT
-1304 SNALNERADNEL
+1304 SSALNERADNEL

>member
-316 FRKQIDTLQTSL
+316 FKKQIDTLQTSL

-497 AKINKTATLLVKSFK
+497 AKINKTATLLVKSFR

-567 KTSGSRKRTVSSSAE
+567 KTSGSRKRTASSAE
-582 QTNYVVDSYIF
+582 QTNYAVDSYIF

-615 RRFLRNQRLVG
+615 RRFLRNPRLVG

-662 LKQGIESI
+662 LKQGIENTS
-670 GDSLNQTSD
+670 DSLNQTSD

-688 KSVGKVAG
+688 KSVGKAAG

-703 KALNIIYDF
+703 KALNVIYDF

-778 IRGVSE
+778 TVGAAE

-794 KRNSLKLLKATNALT
+794 KRNALKLLNATNALT
-809 SAQETEYRLRIA
+809 SAQENEYRLRIA

-833 NSLKEA
+833 NSLKET
-839 VSKEVDASLNAT
+839 VDKELNASLQAT

-858 NSRRKLKEAY
+858 ESRRKLKEAY

-882 LLTTEQIE
+882 LLTTEQIV
-890 SLYKATDGYANKE
+890 SLYGATEGYANKE
-903 QIARSLET
+903 QILKSIET
-911 TNDYR
+911 NNDYI

-925 GGNWEA
+925 GGNWEL
-931 FKLER
+931 FE
-936 GLIEFNKALGL
+936 LGRKFSFGNVNY
-947 IALLGPFAPAFA
+947 I
-959 PDSNKIRQ
+959 
-967 QDMDALKEKIT
+967 DALKEKIAT
-978 EKALAQQKI
+978 QALAQQKV

-1000 IVEMFEKQS
+1000 IVKMLETQS
-1009 VDEVLKAIE
+1009 TEEVLKAIE
-1018 DAAKSEK
+1018 KAAKSEK

-1044 NVRGVINKNALNG
+1044 NVRGVFNKNALNG
-1057 KVNEEQFRQAKEKNA
+1057 KVNEEQFRQAIEKNA

-1087 KDTVDN
+1087 KNTVDN

-1276 GQQKADIE
+1276 GQQKVDIE
-1284 TKLSVSQAKQ
+1284 AKLSVSQAKQ
-1294 QTYRDILQKT
+1294 QTYLDILQKT
-1304 SNALNERADNEL
+1304 SSALNERADNEL

-1328 TEAELY
+1328 TESELY

-1356 TQTKDVEAL
+1356 TQTKDVEVL

>member
-77 DLSMKQINES
+77 DLSMKQLNES

-469 TSLNAKF
+469 NILNAKF

-497 AKINKTATLLVKSFK
+497 AKINKTATLLVKSFR

-525 LSTNKTYN
+525 LSTNKAYSNT
-533 NMLATIKAIN
+533 LATIKAIN

-567 KTSGSRKRTVSSSAE
+567 KTSGSRKRTASSTE
-582 QTNYVVDSYIF
+582 QTNYAVDSYIF

-615 RRFLRNQRLVG
+615 RRFLRNPRLVG

-662 LKQGIESI
+662 LKQGIENTS
-670 GDSLNQTSD
+670 DSLNQTSD

-688 KSVGKVAG
+688 KSVGKAAG

-703 KALNIIYDF
+703 KALNVIYDF

-778 IRGVSE
+778 TVGAAE
-784 ANIGYNIETY
+784 ANIGYNIEIY
-794 KRNSLKLLKATNALT
+794 KRNALKLLNATNALT
-809 SAQETEYRLRIA
+809 SAQENEYRLRIA

-833 NSLKEA
+833 NSLKET
-839 VSKEVDASLNAT
+839 VDKELNASLQAT

-858 NSRRKLKEAY
+858 ESRRKLKEAY

-882 LLTTEQIE
+882 LFTTEQIV
-890 SLYKATDGYANKE
+890 SLYGATEGYANKE
-903 QIARSLET
+903 QILRNLET
-911 TNDYR
+911 INDYS
-916 KLRDMFENL
+916 KLIDMFESL
-925 GGNWEA
+925 GGNSEL
-931 FKLER
+931 FE
-936 GLIEFNKALGL
+936 LGRSFSFSRTNN
-947 IALLGPFAPAFA
+947 I
-959 PDSNKIRQ
+959 DKNRQ
-967 QDMDALKEKIT
+967 QDIAALKEEIVT
-978 EKALAQQKI
+978 KALAQQKV

-1000 IVEMFEKQS
+1000 IVKMLETQS
-1009 VDEVLKAIE
+1009 TEEVLKAIE
-1018 DAAKSEK
+1018 KAAKSEK

-1044 NVRGVINKNALNG
+1044 NVRGVFNKNALNG
-1057 KVNEEQFRQAKEKNA
+1057 KVNEEQFRQAIEKNA

-1087 KDTVDN
+1087 KNTVDN

-1265 KRLATE
+1265 KRLATK

-1276 GQQKADIE
+1276 GQQKVDIE
-1284 TKLSVSQAKQ
+1284 AKLSVSQAKQ
-1294 QTYRDILQKT
+1294 QTYLDILQKT
-1304 SNALNERADNEL
+1304 SSALNERADNEL

-1328 TEAELY
+1328 TESELY

-1356 TQTKDVEAL
+1356 TQTKDVEVL